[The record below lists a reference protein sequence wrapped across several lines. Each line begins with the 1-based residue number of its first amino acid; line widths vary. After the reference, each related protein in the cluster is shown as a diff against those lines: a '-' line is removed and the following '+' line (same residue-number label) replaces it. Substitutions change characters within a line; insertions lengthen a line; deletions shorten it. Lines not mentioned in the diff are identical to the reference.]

1 MHAQRTLLAGAVLSA
16 LTTLSFAQTTEPKI
30 QSIVVTASPFS
41 SNDGDQIL
49 SPAKVLAGDELR
61 DKLGGSLGD
70 TLSGELGVST
80 SAFGAGASRPI
91 IRGMD
96 GSRVKILQNGMA
108 VSDVSG
114 LSNDHAVATDGPTAK
129 QIEIL
134 RGPAALLYGSG
145 AIGGLV
151 NVVNDRIPTTLAT
164 VPTGQAEVRYGTVD
178 QAKNASVSADTAT
191 GPIGLHIDGSV
202 RNSNDYNIPGNRIQG
217 DSTSASG
224 TLPLSFARQNSLG
237 IGASYIQNWGHVGVS
252 AAEVSNL
259 YGIPTLEESQIDQKQ
274 RRYDIDALVNAPFSG
289 FESFKFKVGYTDYK
303 HSELN
308 LENVPQTNFA
318 NRSLE
323 TRAELTH
330 DPIAGFHGTFGI
342 QTDNTN
348 FSALNAV
355 DGGPNTVP
363 VTRSTSNAAFLV
375 EEREF
380 GPVRMNAGLRLESV
394 KRAPVSNIARSF
406 DLASYALGGLWTFAP
421 GYGAG
426 ATVSIAQRAPTADEL
441 YSGGPHDS
449 TATFDIGNPNFA
461 KETSR
466 NIELT
471 LQKSTGLIR
480 WKTNVFQT
488 KAKNFVYGQIA
499 GNLVDGEGN
508 PGGTLKERI
517 FSQAA
522 ATIRGAEAEITYNA
536 HGNGVSL
543 RAFADT
549 SRGSL
554 DDAGSLPLQ
563 PASRFGADIGYKTGA
578 WRSGAS
584 VIRAQSQNRLA
595 SFETTGTPAYTLLDA
610 NLSYTWKFGNSDVT
624 WFANVKNL
632 LNQDIR
638 LSTSILKDV
647 APLPGRN
654 LIVGLRTQF

>member
-1 MHAQRTLLAGAVLSA
+1 
-16 LTTLSFAQTTEPKI
+16 
-30 QSIVVTASPFS
+30 
-41 SNDGDQIL
+41 
-49 SPAKVLAGDELR
+49 
-61 DKLGGSLGD
+61 
-70 TLSGELGVST
+70 
-80 SAFGAGASRPI
+80 
-91 IRGMD
+91 
-96 GSRVKILQNGMA
+96 
-108 VSDVSG
+108 
-114 LSNDHAVATDGPTAK
+114 
-129 QIEIL
+129 
-134 RGPAALLYGSG
+134 
-145 AIGGLV
+145 
-151 NVVNDRIPTTLAT
+151 
-164 VPTGQAEVRYGTVD
+164 
-178 QAKNASVSADTAT
+178 
-191 GPIGLHIDGSV
+191 
-202 RNSNDYNIPGNRIQG
+202 
-217 DSTSASG
+217 
-224 TLPLSFARQNSLG
+224 
-237 IGASYIQNWGHVGVS
+237 
-252 AAEVSNL
+252 
-259 YGIPTLEESQIDQKQ
+259 PTLEGSQIDQKQ
-274 RRYDIDALVNAPFSG
+274 RRYDIDALVNAPFAG
-289 FESFKFKVGYTDYK
+289 FSTFKFKLGYTDYK
-303 HSELN
+303 HSELS
-308 LENVPQTNFA
+308 LDNVPQTNFA

-330 DPIAGFHGTFGI
+330 KPIAGFRGTFGV

-348 FSALNAV
+348 FSALNATN
-355 DGGPNTVP
+355 GGPDTVP

-375 EEREF
+375 EEKEF

-466 NIELT
+466 NVELT
-471 LQKSTGLIR
+471 LQKNTGLIR

-488 KAKNFVYGQIA
+488 RAKNFVYGQIA
-499 GNLVDGEGN
+499 GKLVDDEGN

-517 FSQAA
+517 FSQAP

-536 HGNGVSL
+536 HGEGVSL

-554 DDAGSLPLQ
+554 ADAGSLPLQ
-563 PASRFGADIGYKTGA
+563 PASRFGGDIGYKTGA

-584 VIRAQSQNRLA
+584 LIRAQTQNRLA
-595 SFETTGTPAYTLLDA
+595 SFETTDTPAYTLLDA
-610 NLSYTWKFGNSDVT
+610 NLSYTWKVGDNDVT

-654 LIVGLRTQF
+654 LIVGLRTRF